1 MSMEQAYNQK
11 VAQIEAERRYKLES
25 LREIRTMNTAPPK
38 QQYSYYE
45 QESDNLV
52 YRQEPAIKV
61 YKPNQALPVKKVV
74 KPENEYY
81 SFNEEFINLI
91 REAESYRRPLYLL
104 DILISLGFIS
114 PSSPFF
120 EEL

>member
-1 MSMEQAYNQK
+1 MEQAYNQK

-61 YKPNQALPVKKVV
+61 YKPNLALPVKKVV